1 VAFSG
6 SAVNDP
12 AHIIG
17 ILLGGAL
24 ALAACSTAPKEPVAP
39 PDLNN
44 VLMAPGFLAH
54 AGSANQYEIEAAQL
68 ALQAS
73 ANPGVRNLANMIVAD
88 HTALGQQVGAAAA
101 SAGLTPPPPMLLPPE
116 QAMLDQLRAAG
127 TGMNFDML
135 YQQQQITAHQQA
147 IQLMQN
153 YAASGDVPALQTVAS
168 GAIPVM
174 QRHLQMAQAL
184 QVMAPPPPP
193 PPPMTAPRPGERGER
208 G

>member
-1 VAFSG
+1 MRKLA
-6 SAVNDP
+6 
-12 AHIIG
+12 

-88 HTALGQQVGAAAA
+88 HTALGQQVAAAAA

-168 GAIPVM
+168 GAVPVM

-193 PPPMTAPRPGERGER
+193 PPPVTAPRPGERGER

>member
-1 VAFSG
+1 MRKLA
-6 SAVNDP
+6 
-12 AHIIG
+12 

>member
-1 VAFSG
+1 
-6 SAVNDP
+6 
-12 AHIIG
+12 
-17 ILLGGAL
+17 
-24 ALAACSTAPKEPVAP
+24 
-39 PDLNN
+39 
-44 VLMAPGFLAH
+44 
-54 AGSANQYEIEAAQL
+54 
-68 ALQAS
+68 
-73 ANPGVRNLANMIVAD
+73 
-88 HTALGQQVGAAAA
+88 
-101 SAGLTPPPPMLLPPE
+101 MLLPPE

-193 PPPMTAPRPGERGER
+193 PPPVTAPRPGERGER